1 MALPPPRYTFQ
12 LSKWY
17 LDCVSESGDV
27 SIIYTGTVQWRGMR
41 LNYSSLLDCT
51 RGCLTSRRSLR
62 KMNAP
67 QAERDSISWSS
78 KPFNLM
84 GKWQS
89 RAVALHETVFESRD
103 GAVEWECLMP
113 CAKSQIDQRTGLGY
127 VEHLAMTISPWKL
140 PIRCLRWG
148 RFTSKSDW
156 AVWIDW
162 AGEYN
167 RRIAFVNGEAR
178 ATEVLE
184 DGRVGFADGDCLEMD
199 RSMTLRDGPLCS
211 TALSSIPGARNTFP
225 ARLLQVRERKWRS
238 RARLERRDRSAVE
251 GWALHE
257 IVTWPE

>member
-1 MALPPPRYTFQ
+1 MASLPTRNTFQ

-27 SIIYTGTVQWRGMR
+27 SIVYAGTVQWRGMR

-51 RGCLTSRRSLR
+51 RGCLTSRHSLR
-62 KMNAP
+62 KINAP
-67 QAERDSISWSS
+67 LAERDSISWSS
-78 KPFNLM
+78 KPFNLS
-84 GKWQS
+84 GRWQS
-89 RAVALHETVFESRD
+89 RAVALHETIFEGLD

-113 CAKSQIDQRTGLGY
+113 CAQSQIGQRTGLGY
-127 VEHLAMTISPWKL
+127 VEHLTLTISPWRL
-140 PIRCLRWG
+140 PIRSLRWG
-148 RFTSKSDW
+148 RFTSNSDW

-184 DGRVGFADGDCLEMD
+184 DGRLGFADGGCLKMD
-199 RSMTLRDGPLCS
+199 RSMTLRDGPLGS
-211 TALSSIPGARNTFP
+211 TVLSSIPDPRHSFP
-225 ARLLQVRERKWRS
+225 ARLLQVRECKWRS
-238 RARLERRDRSAVE
+238 RARLERRGRSAVE
-251 GWALHE
+251 GWAIHE